1 MNKTNFLLIILV
13 LLSSC
18 TFNQVPTKVLSLP
31 EYKSEDTRDEVVKV
45 VIASTQNFN
54 GQLKSQTIEIPQMG
68 NLPELEVGGINLLSS
83 YIRIL
88 RKVHGDSLI
97 LLDAGDLFNEK
108 SPEDIPRTIRA
119 YKELGY
125 DGINLTDKEL
135 KILESMKYNVEDLPF
150 LTSNILDLKT
160 LKPTSLHGSLPY
172 KVINVSNI
180 QIGIISVT
188 PFKAVEDKKNNF
200 KTGLYFEDPVL
211 SFLKARKEL
220 RQKGINLIVLMIS
233 EKNID
238 NVHRFVKRL
247 PPNSVDVIVS
257 GNTKS
262 EATLI
267 EGIPILQN
275 HGGGQYISSIEIFY
289 DRQDK
294 VVIVDKT
301 KNNGMIKT
309 CSKFFQS
316 TMDCHIDQ
324 SEKWF
329 EKRFEMIKDSK
340 FQTVPAKFLGH
351 EIKLNSETVKL

>member
-1 MNKTNFLLIILV
+1 MNKTTLLVIILIF
-13 LLSSC
+13 LGSC

-31 EYKSEDTRDEVVKV
+31 EYKSEETEDEVVKI

-54 GQLKSQTIEIPQMG
+54 GQLKSQTIEIPKQG
-68 NLPELEVGGINLLSS
+68 KLPELEVGGINLLSS

-125 DGINLTDKEL
+125 DGINLTDREL
-135 KILESMKYNVEDLPF
+135 KILENMKHNVEDLPF

-172 KVINVSNI
+172 KIINVANI
-180 QIGIISVT
+180 QVGIISVT
-188 PFKAVEDKKNNF
+188 PFKAIEDKKDDF

-220 RQKGINLIVLMIS
+220 KSKGVNLLVLMIS

-247 PPNSVDVIVS
+247 PPRSFDVIIS

-262 EATLI
+262 DATLI
-267 EGIPILQN
+267 DGIPILQN
-275 HGGGQYISSIEIFY
+275 YGEGRFISSIEIFY

-294 VVIVDKT
+294 VVILDKT
-301 KNNGMIKT
+301 KNHGMIKT
-309 CSKFFQS
+309 CSKFFRS
-316 TMDCHIDQ
+316 TMDCHIDEN
-324 SEKWF
+324 EKWF
-329 EKRFEMIKDSK
+329 EKRLEIIKDSK

-351 EIKLNSETVKL
+351 EIKMNSETVKL